1 MSGSGGGERPLA
13 VYGALAG
20 NVAIALTKFAAAFFS
35 GSSAMMSEGIHS
47 LVDSGNQLL
56 LLFGI
61 RRSHRAADREHPF
74 GHGKELY
81 FWSLLVAILLF
92 GIGGGMSVYEGIA
105 HVLDPHP
112 IENVVINYVVLVI
125 AFGIEFA
132 AWSVALRELR
142 STTGEPR
149 VRHAFRQSR
158 DPSVLAVLFEDTAAM
173 LGLAIAFVGILLSSL
188 LNAPVIDGAAS
199 ILIGLV
205 LAGAAVLLA
214 RESRDLLLGQAARR
228 AVVDDI
234 AATVAADPDVE
245 RAAPPLTMHL
255 APREILVNL
264 DVGFRPGL
272 GTEQIVAAVDRLE
285 AEIRRRQPEV
295 RRIYIEAEGLRTV
308 SGSGATVP
316 SGAGTEAER

>member
-1 MSGSGGGERPLA
+1 MSGSDGGERPLA

-20 NVAIALTKFAAAFFS
+20 NVAIALTKFGAAFVS
-35 GSSAMMSEGIHS
+35 GSSAMLSEGIHS

-61 RRSHRAADREHPF
+61 RRSRRAADREHPF

-112 IENVVINYVVLVI
+112 IENAVINYVVLVI

-142 STTGEPR
+142 STTGER
-149 VRHAFRQSR
+149 HLRHAFRQSR

-173 LGLAIAFVGILLSSL
+173 LGLAIAFVGVLLSSL

-272 GTEQIVAAVDRLE
+272 ATEQIVAAVDRLE
-285 AEIRRRQPEV
+285 AQIRRRQPEV

-308 SGSGATVP
+308 SGSGAKVP
-316 SGAGTEAER
+316 TAAGSKAER

>member
-1 MSGSGGGERPLA
+1 MSAPSGGERPLA

-20 NVAIALTKFAAAFFS
+20 NVVIALTKFAAAFLS
-35 GSSAMMSEGIHS
+35 GSSAMLSEGIHS

-112 IENVVINYVVLVI
+112 IENPVINYVVLVI
-125 AFGIEFA
+125 AFGIEFG

-142 STTGEPR
+142 STTGESR
-149 VRHAFRQSR
+149 FRHAFRQSR
-158 DPSVLAVLFEDTAAM
+158 DPAVLAVLFEDTAAM
-173 LGLAIAFVGILLSSL
+173 LGLAIAFVGVLLSSL
-188 LNAPVIDGAAS
+188 LNAPAIDGAAS
-199 ILIGLV
+199 ILIGVV

-308 SGSGATVP
+308 SGAAKVASA
-316 SGAGTEAER
+316 AGSPEAER